1 MSDEATADA
10 FGPHVGTVAS
20 LPDGRRLTLV
30 KVERGPAGRPG
41 GAPRAGFSLLL
52 SGDPERIVP
61 EGLHRLAFDGGATF
75 DLYVI
80 PIHTASRD
88 RQDYQIVFN

>member
-10 FGPHVGTVAS
+10 FGPHVGTAAS
-20 LPDGRRLTLV
+20 LPDGRPLTLV
-30 KVERGPAGRPG
+30 KVERGPAG
-41 GAPRAGFSLLL
+41 APRPAFSLLL

-75 DLYVI
+75 DLYLI